1 MKSLLL
7 SPVLVLAWALLM
19 PLPLYAQQGGGDKL
33 AELQSE
39 IRQMQRDTIDLQK
52 LIMQSGVSPAL
63 GEQLKQLQEKVASLE
78 KAAAEK
84 GPESSEGIKQQLA
97 LLQEQV
103 SRLKVAAPA
112 PGAPVV
118 ETGKVD
124 LAALMTT
131 STAQTLAINL
141 MWTLLCG
148 FLVMFMQAGFAA
160 VETGFTRAK
169 NAAHTMSM
177 NFMIYALAMLG
188 YWFCGFAIQMG
199 GTAAASS
206 AGAVATL
213 GPDIALHLNKA
224 LTIDIFGKTFQL
236 AGLSGFCLPPDM
248 LSGSIF
254 TLFLFQMVFMDT
266 TATVPTGAMAERWK
280 FLPFVVYG
288 LIVGGLIYPIYASWV
303 WGGGWLAGLG
313 KMFGLGHG
321 HVDFAGSSVVHLC
334 GGTLALVGSWILG
347 PRVGKYNADGSANPI
362 PGHNIP
368 MGVIGTFILAFG
380 WFGFNAGS
388 TLSGMDVQIGVIATN
403 TMLASAA
410 GALTGMITTWIRF
423 SKPDPSFMCNGML
436 AGLVAITAPCAFVDS
451 WAAVAIGLVSG
462 VLVVFAA
469 YVVEEKL
476 KIDDPVGAVA
486 VHGFNGAWG
495 VLALGLF
502 ANGKYGAGWNG
513 VDGNVAGLF
522 YGDGGQF
529 VAQLVGTITCVVAVG
544 AMGYL
549 AFMSLEKLLGN
560 RATDAQQIEGMDL
573 SEMSSEAYPPDLVRS
588 LPSAR
593 PAVTPKAILP
603 PPGRI

>member
-1 MKSLLL
+1 M
-7 SPVLVLAWALLM
+7 
-19 PLPLYAQQGGGDKL
+19 

-39 IRQMQRDTIDLQK
+39 IRQIQRDTIDLQK

-84 GPESSEGIKQQLA
+84 GSESPEGFKQQLA
-97 LLQEQV
+97 QLQEQV
-103 SRLKVAAPA
+103 SRLKGAAPA
-112 PGAPVV
+112 PGTPVV

-124 LAALMTT
+124 LAAIMTT

-148 FLVMFMQAGFAA
+148 FLIMFMQAGFAA

-177 NFMIYALAMLG
+177 NFMIYGLAMLG
-188 YWFCGFAIQMG
+188 YWLCGFAIQMG
-199 GTAAASS
+199 GTAAATS
-206 AGAVATL
+206 VAPITTL
-213 GPDIALHLNKA
+213 GPDIAQHLNKA
-224 LTIDIFGKTFQL
+224 LAFEIFGKTFQI
-236 AGLSGFCLPPDM
+236 AGLSGFCLPPEM

-254 TLFLFQMVFMDT
+254 SLFLFQMVFMDT

-280 FLPFVVYG
+280 FLPFVIYG
-288 LIVGGLIYPIYASWV
+288 FVVGGLIYPVYAGWV
-303 WGGGWLAGLG
+303 WGGGWLAALG
-313 KMFGLGHG
+313 KNFGLGHG

-334 GGTLALVGSWILG
+334 GGTLALVGAYILG
-347 PRVGKYNADGSANPI
+347 PRVGKYNTDGSANPI

-388 TLSGMDVQIGVIATN
+388 TLSGMDAQIGVIAVN

-410 GALTGMITTWIRF
+410 GSLTGMITTWIRF
-423 SKPDPSFMCNGML
+423 SKPDPSFLCNGML

-451 WAAVAIGLVSG
+451 WAAVFIGLVAG

-476 KIDDPVGAVA
+476 RVDDPVGAVA

-495 VLALGLF
+495 ILALGLF
-502 ANGKYGAGWNG
+502 ANGKYGAGFNG

-529 VAQLVGTITCVVAVG
+529 VAQVIGTVTCIITVGS
-544 AMGYL
+544 MGYL
-549 AFMSLEKLLGN
+549 TFMLLEKAFGN

-588 LPSAR
+588 LPVAR
-593 PAVTPKAILP
+593 AAVPAKAIIP